1 MKKRYLIDTSIILDS
16 VENLSILYGGE
27 NLLFISDIVLLELS
41 KKKETL
47 GQSGYFSREFFRLI
61 NHNLGEEIEP
71 ASIGL
76 NPLKKG
82 DFLWQTY
89 LKEGESLIPLYIIS
103 RSFYE
108 TPM

>member
-27 NLLFISDIVLLELS
+27 NILFISDIVLLELS

-61 NHNLGEEIEP
+61 NHNLGKEIEP
-71 ASIGL
+71 ETIGL
-76 NPLKKG
+76 SPLKKG

-89 LKEGESLIPLYIIS
+89 LKEGHQYS
-103 RSFYE
+103 RF
-108 TPM
+108 